1 MFPLARSGKWS
12 TAEED
17 LADLAREDPFFAD
30 YAAYRTAE
38 KLLGTYLRKMGR
50 TRLHP
55 RFGYLLQ
62 TGRTYCGGGFNLQN
76 LPKDVRECFVPEPGH
91 LFVVADYSGIELRV
105 AAALSSAASS
115 ASAAALA
122 SAAWCASPAAT
133 AERCQPAARC
143 SST

>member
-1 MFPLARSGKWS
+1 VDQPGSAKALQSILSTLKRQNPGLELKTTASGKWS

-17 LADLAREDPFFAD
+17 LADLAREDPFFGD

-76 LPKDVRECFVPEPGH
+76 LPNERSEQ
-91 LFVVADYSGIELRV
+91 
-105 AAALSSAASS
+105 SAASTV
-115 ASAAALA
+115 
-122 SAAWCASPAAT
+122 PPT
-133 AERCQPAARC
+133 
-143 SST
+143 